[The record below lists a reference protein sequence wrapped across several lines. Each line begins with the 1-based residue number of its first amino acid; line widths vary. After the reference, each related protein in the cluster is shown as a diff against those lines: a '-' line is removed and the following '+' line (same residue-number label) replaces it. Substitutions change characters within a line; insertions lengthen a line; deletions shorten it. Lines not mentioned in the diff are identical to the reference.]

1 MGLINKLLKKFD
13 GWKTI
18 LGYLIAQVV
27 GSQPLLMAAW
37 VAWLANKSDP
47 DAVAN
52 LVGQLAL
59 AGGLLHR
66 FIKNIKSYLS

>member
-1 MGLINKLLKKFD
+1 MKFIKKFLASIN
-13 GWKTI
+13 GWKAL
-18 LGYLIAQVV
+18 LGYAIAQLA
-27 GSQPLLMAAW
+27 GTQPLLMAAW
-37 VAWLANKSDP
+37 VAWLANKGDP

-66 FIKNIKSYLS
+66 FIKNIKSYLG

>member
-37 VAWLANKSDP
+37 VAWLANKGDP

>member
-1 MGLINKLLKKFD
+1 MSFINKFLAKIS
-13 GWKTI
+13 GWKAI
-18 LGYLIAQVV
+18 AGYAIAQIA
-27 GSQPLLMAAW
+27 GTQPLLMAAW
-37 VAWLANKSDP
+37 VAWLANKGDP

-66 FIKNIKSYLS
+66 FIKNIKSYLN

>member
-1 MGLINKLLKKFD
+1 MSFINKLLKLAN
-13 GWKTI
+13 GWKAI
-18 LGYLIAQVV
+18 AGYAIAQLM
-27 GSQPLLMAAW
+27 GTQPLLMAAW
-37 VAWLANKSDP
+37 VAWLANKNDP

-52 LVGQLAL
+52 LVAQLAL